1 MQQASA
7 GALAAVQACAALL
20 AGQMASAEPA
30 LAVLNSPNARIPR
43 TVDAA
48 LRRSIPAFNPEVQ
61 AMQKTLENIAFLLR
75 IPQRKPWGNMA
86 ADVATALAAFDNR
99 PVLLAG
105 VPPGKQQEAEQLLD
119 ELYAKLKQ
127 LELAVKTQQPDFVG
141 VRIADSLKRIA
152 DLELL
157 QAPGLSFILPREYV
171 SKPHLVGRAIVE
183 LVVEKADGSLSFV
196 DTLNGGLSKQG
207 KQQQQLQLRQHQACT
222 FDPLYR
228 LPLDVQSGELP
239 VLPLSIAGAV
249 SMTHL
254 PDTESFLSGDE
265 WFIYKFDKQQAG
277 LSGLSFDEGTFGVFG
292 YVTDGMPIVSK
303 LATGDM
309 IVSAKVVSGLE
320 RLTYLTLLGSTVLI
334 PFICVPPM
342 GGSPTDLANVICTIF
357 FVSGIITLLQTFI
370 GDRLPIVQG
379 GSFAYISP
387 FTMREVQG
395 GIIGSGL
402 IVMAIGLTGIIRP
415 VLRAISPSPWRQT
428 SACWCARH
436 GLALYSVGFP
446 GVAGCPQLGLM
457 QIGFVILFSQ
467 YLKGVAVP
475 MPGGRGKLRV
485 FELFPV
491 LLGILFSWFIAW
503 LLTIA
508 GTYDSAAPEVQ
519 AACRTDQS
527 SVLYNSPWFR
537 FPYPGQWGPIHIS
550 WASTLTML
558 AGALPAMVESLGDYF
573 AAADIAGAPVPPP
586 GVISRAIALQGATC
600 ALAGVWGTTS
610 GTTAYNENIGAMQIT
625 RVGSRRVI
633 QLGAVC
639 AIIMGL
645 IGKFGGLFA
654 SLPNAMV
661 SGLFCVMFGC
671 ICAAVGLAQMQF
683 ADQRSNR
690 NIFILGFSLYMGLSI
705 PFYFGDYTAKHG
717 MGPIQT
723 SSLVFNN
730 IFNSIFHTAAAVA
743 LLLTLFLDNTIPGS
757 DEERGLHVWTTLV
770 VDAEGKQT
778 DWWEDEHLNK
788 VYGLPFNGTR
798 LYQPTSA
805 SRCGLGPLPT
815 LAPPARGICA
825 PAPLLPR
832 LLPVAQAALR
842 PN

>member
-1 MQQASA
+1 MAGASA
-7 GALAAVQACAALL
+7 KHMPSHRASSGQTENNTMRYTILDNPPWWEAIALGFQ
-20 AGQMASAEPA
+20 
-30 LAVLNSPNARIPR
+30 
-43 TVDAA
+43 
-48 LRRSIPAFNPEVQ
+48 
-61 AMQKTLENIAFLLR
+61 
-75 IPQRKPWGNMA
+75 
-86 ADVATALAAFDNR
+86 
-99 PVLLAG
+99 
-105 VPPGKQQEAEQLLD
+105 
-119 ELYAKLKQ
+119 
-127 LELAVKTQQPDFVG
+127 
-141 VRIADSLKRIA
+141 
-152 DLELL
+152 
-157 QAPGLSFILPREYV
+157 
-171 SKPHLVGRAIVE
+171 
-183 LVVEKADGSLSFV
+183 
-196 DTLNGGLSKQG
+196 
-207 KQQQQLQLRQHQACT
+207 
-222 FDPLYR
+222 
-228 LPLDVQSGELP
+228 
-239 VLPLSIAGAV
+239 
-249 SMTHL
+249 
-254 PDTESFLSGDE
+254 
-265 WFIYKFDKQQAG
+265 
-277 LSGLSFDEGTFGVFG
+277 
-292 YVTDGMPIVSK
+292 
-303 LATGDM
+303 
-309 IVSAKVVSGLE
+309 
-320 RLTYLTLLGSTVLI
+320 TYLTLLGSTVLI

-357 FVSGIITLLQTFI
+357 FVSGIITLLQTVI

-387 FTMREVQG
+387 VLAIAAQIKATHTFASDHDRFLFTMREVQG

-402 IVMAIGLTGIIRP
+402 IVMCIGLTGIIRP
-415 VLRAISPSPWRQT
+415 VLRAISPIT
-428 SACWCARH
+428 VAANIGVL
-436 GLALYSVGFP
+436 GLALYNVGFP

-457 QIGFVILFSQ
+457 QIGTVILFSQ
-467 YLKGVAVP
+467 YLKGVGIP
-475 MPGGRGKLRV
+475 MPGGRGKLRL

-491 LLGILFSWFIAW
+491 LLGILLSWFVAW
-503 LLTIA
+503 ILTLS
-508 GTYDSAAPEVQ
+508 GVYNSSPPEVQ

-527 SVLYNSPWFR
+527 NVLANSPWIR

-654 SLPNAMV
+654 SLPGAMV

-671 ICAAVGLAQMQF
+671 ICAVGLAQMQF

-705 PFYFGDYTAKHG
+705 PYYFGDYTTKHG

-723 SSLVFNN
+723 ASAVFNN

-757 DEERGLHVWTTLV
+757 DEERGLHVWATLV
-770 VDAEGKQT
+770 VDEEGNKT
-778 DWWEDEHLNK
+778 DWWEDDHLNR

-798 LYQPTSA
+798 RFQRAIGSPLRAWASTNIGRPCGRALAPLRRACWGCCRGRKQHSDPIATLGLSPAGLAAAVRPDHDHAAAKAAAYEDLQFEGKLPTVSA
-805 SRCGLGPLPT
+805 AKLEGLGEQQQQQGGAGSSAGSGEHITVRMELSNHGSK
-815 LAPPARGICA
+815 A
-825 PAPLLPR
+825 
-832 LLPVAQAALR
+832 
-842 PN
+842 